1 MNPII
6 DGILNIEGSYVD
18 NPADRGGPT
27 NWGITES
34 TARAHGYRGAMKD
47 LTRDEA
53 YNILERDY
61 WLAPGFDKIAGLS
74 LSIAFELCDAGT
86 NVGPAHPSRWL
97 QRWLNT
103 FNRTAK
109 KYPDLTVDGLIGE
122 RTLEALKIYLD
133 WRGKEGESV
142 LLQAL
147 NCSQGEYYLSI
158 TEKRE
163 VNEEF
168 IYGWMRERVK
178 IV

>member
-6 DGILNIEGSYVD
+6 DGILNIEGGYVN

-27 NWGITES
+27 NWGITEK
-34 TARAHGYRGAMKD
+34 TARAHGYQGDMQD
-47 LTRDEA
+47 LTREEA
-53 YNILERDY
+53 YRILEQDY
-61 WLAPGFDKIAGLS
+61 WIAPGFDRIADLS
-74 LSIAFELCDAGT
+74 LTIAFELCDAGT

-97 QRWLNT
+97 QRWLNI

-109 KYPDLTVDGLIGE
+109 KYPDLIIDGAIGNK
-122 RTLEALKIYLD
+122 TIEALKSYLA

-147 NCSQGEYYLSI
+147 NCSQGEYYLMIS
-158 TEKRE
+158 EARE

-168 IYGWMRERVK
+168 IYGWIKERVK
-178 IV
+178 IA